1 MSETTLGHGLD
12 HDVDVAAV
20 VEVAV
25 ADHDRIQLGQI
36 DLALGVLHDGAG
48 PGVEGDARL
57 AILNVEATRRG
68 ELLGNH
74 EPSTGGPHESHLH
87 LGSPPRFLW
96 GPRAVAREVVEAPEG
111 PLPSATSLRAAS
123 FSPPK
128 YRS

>member
-20 VEVAV
+20 IEVAV
-25 ADHDRIQLGQI
+25 ADHDRIKLGQI

-87 LGSPPRFLW
+87 ARPPPRFAGRW
-96 GPRAVAREVVEAPEG
+96 REAPEG
-111 PLPSATSLRAAS
+111 ASPSATSDRAAS